1 SRKRDLAIHRFRQN
15 PPHFKVI
22 TGDDVY
28 DVGKGRNN
36 LFHSI
41 ILFLLMVMRK
51 QHGMLGRVNLGP
63 SGVNILGI
71 FNKR

>member
-1 SRKRDLAIHRFRQN
+1 
-15 PPHFKVI
+15 VI